1 TEESTTAPES
11 STIEESTTAP
21 ESSTTEE
28 STTAPESS
36 TIEESTTAPE
46 SSTTEESTTVPE
58 SSTTEEST
66 TVPESSTEES
76 TTPAPTTPSTDQSVD
91 PGNGTGSNATNNT
104 TNTTPTPTPTPTPS
118 GSVNGAAIVA
128 EAYKYIGTPY
138 VWGGKDPSGFD
149 CSGFTR
155 YVYLQVTG
163 RDIGGWTVPQES
175 AGTKISVSQAKAGD
189 LLFWGSPGGT
199 YHVAI
204 ALGGGQYIHAPQ
216 PGESVKVGSVQ
227 WFAPDFAV
235 SM

>member
-1 TEESTTAPES
+1 
-11 STIEESTTAP
+11 
-21 ESSTTEE
+21 ESSTT
-28 STTAPESS
+28 
-36 TIEESTTAPE
+36 EESTTAPE

-91 PGNGTGSNATNNT
+91 PGNSTGSNATNNT
-104 TNTTPTPTPTPTPS
+104 TNTTPTPTPS

>member
-1 TEESTTAPES
+1 M
-11 STIEESTTAP
+11 
-21 ESSTTEE
+21 
-28 STTAPESS
+28 
-36 TIEESTTAPE
+36 PE

-66 TVPESSTEES
+66 TVPESSTTEESTTVPETSTEES

-91 PGNGTGSNATNNT
+91 PGNSTGSNATNNT
-104 TNTTPTPTPTPTPS
+104 TNTTPTPTPS

>member
-1 TEESTTAPES
+1 SA
-11 STIEESTTAP
+11 AQ
-21 ESSTTEE
+21 SSTTEE
-28 STTAPESS
+28 STTASESSTTVPESS
-36 TIEESTTAPE
+36 TTESSTTAPE

-66 TVPESSTEES
+66 TVPETSTEES

-91 PGNGTGSNATNNT
+91 PGNGTGNSTPAP
-104 TNTTPTPTPTPTPS
+104 TPTPTPEQPKPVTPAPTPS

>member
-1 TEESTTAPES
+1 
-11 STIEESTTAP
+11 
-21 ESSTTEE
+21 TTEE

>member
-1 TEESTTAPES
+1 
-11 STIEESTTAP
+11 
-21 ESSTTEE
+21 
-28 STTAPESS
+28 
-36 TIEESTTAPE
+36 APE

-76 TTPAPTTPSTDQSVD
+76 TTPAP
-91 PGNGTGSNATNNT
+91 
-104 TNTTPTPTPTPTPS
+104 TTPTPTPTPTPS

>member
-1 TEESTTAPES
+1 TTV
-11 STIEESTTAP
+11 P

-28 STTAPESS
+28 STTVPESS
-36 TIEESTTAPE
+36 
-46 SSTTEESTTVPE
+46 TEESTTVPE

>member
-1 TEESTTAPES
+1 
-11 STIEESTTAP
+11 
-21 ESSTTEE
+21 
-28 STTAPESS
+28 
-36 TIEESTTAPE
+36 EESTTAPE

-104 TNTTPTPTPTPTPS
+104 TNTTPTPTPTPS

>member
-1 TEESTTAPES
+1 TAPESSATEESTTAPES
-11 STIEESTTAP
+11 SA
-21 ESSTTEE
+21 
-28 STTAPESS
+28 
-36 TIEESTTAPE
+36 
-46 SSTTEESTTVPE
+46 TEESTTVPE

-91 PGNGTGSNATNNT
+91 TGNGTGSS
-104 TNTTPTPTPTPTPS
+104 TPAPTLTPEQQQTVSSGSTSS

-155 YVYLQVTG
+155 YVYMQVTG

-189 LLFWGSPGGT
+189 LLFWGSQGGT

>member
-1 TEESTTAPES
+1 
-11 STIEESTTAP
+11 AP

-36 TIEESTTAPE
+36 TTEESTTAPE

>member
-1 TEESTTAPES
+1 
-11 STIEESTTAP
+11 
-21 ESSTTEE
+21 
-28 STTAPESS
+28 
-36 TIEESTTAPE
+36 PE

>member
-1 TEESTTAPES
+1 M
-11 STIEESTTAP
+11 
-21 ESSTTEE
+21 
-28 STTAPESS
+28 
-36 TIEESTTAPE
+36 
-46 SSTTEESTTVPE
+46 PE

-91 PGNGTGSNATNNT
+91 PGNSTGSNATNNT
-104 TNTTPTPTPTPTPS
+104 TNTTPTPTPTPS

-149 CSGFTR
+149 CSGFTH

>member
-1 TEESTTAPES
+1 M
-11 STIEESTTAP
+11 P
-21 ESSTTEE
+21 ESSTT
-28 STTAPESS
+28 
-36 TIEESTTAPE
+36 EESTTAPE

-91 PGNGTGSNATNNT
+91 PGNSTGSNATNNT
-104 TNTTPTPTPTPTPS
+104 TNTTPTPTPTPS

>member
-1 TEESTTAPES
+1 
-11 STIEESTTAP
+11 
-21 ESSTTEE
+21 TTEE

-36 TIEESTTAPE
+36 TTEESTTAPE

>member
-1 TEESTTAPES
+1 
-11 STIEESTTAP
+11 TAP
-21 ESSTTEE
+21 ESSTT
-28 STTAPESS
+28 
-36 TIEESTTAPE
+36 EESTTAPE

-66 TVPESSTEES
+66 TVPESSTTEESTTVPETSTEES

-91 PGNGTGSNATNNT
+91 PGNSTGSNATNNT
-104 TNTTPTPTPTPTPS
+104 TNTTPTPTPS

>member
-1 TEESTTAPES
+1 M
-11 STIEESTTAP
+11 
-21 ESSTTEE
+21 
-28 STTAPESS
+28 
-36 TIEESTTAPE
+36 PE

-58 SSTTEEST
+58 TSTEEST
-66 TVPESSTEES
+66 TVPETSTEES

-91 PGNGTGSNATNNT
+91 PGNSTGSNATNNT
-104 TNTTPTPTPTPTPS
+104 TNTTPTPTPS

>member
-1 TEESTTAPES
+1 ESTTV
-11 STIEESTTAP
+11 
-21 ESSTTEE
+21 
-28 STTAPESS
+28 
-36 TIEESTTAPE
+36 PE

-66 TVPESSTEES
+66 TVPETSTEES

-91 PGNGTGSNATNNT
+91 PGNSTGSNATNNT
-104 TNTTPTPTPTPTPS
+104 TNTTPTPTPS

>member
-1 TEESTTAPES
+1 M
-11 STIEESTTAP
+11 P
-21 ESSTTEE
+21 ESSTT
-28 STTAPESS
+28 
-36 TIEESTTAPE
+36 EESTTAPE

-91 PGNGTGSNATNNT
+91 PGNSTGSNATNNT
-104 TNTTPTPTPTPTPS
+104 TNTTPTPTPS

>member
-1 TEESTTAPES
+1 
-11 STIEESTTAP
+11 EESTTAP
-21 ESSTTEE
+21 ESSTT
-28 STTAPESS
+28 
-36 TIEESTTAPE
+36 EESTTAPE

-66 TVPESSTEES
+66 TVPESSTTEESTTVPETSTEES

-91 PGNGTGSNATNNT
+91 PGNSTGSNATNNT
-104 TNTTPTPTPTPTPS
+104 TNTTPTPTPS

>member
-1 TEESTTAPES
+1 M
-11 STIEESTTAP
+11 
-21 ESSTTEE
+21 
-28 STTAPESS
+28 
-36 TIEESTTAPE
+36 PE

-66 TVPESSTEES
+66 TVPETSTEES

-91 PGNGTGSNATNNT
+91 PGNSTGSNATNNT
-104 TNTTPTPTPTPTPS
+104 TNTTPTPTPTPS

>member
-1 TEESTTAPES
+1 
-11 STIEESTTAP
+11 
-21 ESSTTEE
+21 
-28 STTAPESS
+28 
-36 TIEESTTAPE
+36 
-46 SSTTEESTTVPE
+46 STTVPE

>member
-1 TEESTTAPES
+1 M
-11 STIEESTTAP
+11 
-21 ESSTTEE
+21 
-28 STTAPESS
+28 
-36 TIEESTTAPE
+36 PE

>member
-1 TEESTTAPES
+1 
-11 STIEESTTAP
+11 
-21 ESSTTEE
+21 SSTT
-28 STTAPESS
+28 
-36 TIEESTTAPE
+36 EESTTAPE

-91 PGNGTGSNATNNT
+91 PGNSTGSNATNNT
-104 TNTTPTPTPTPTPS
+104 TNTTPTPTPTPS

>member
-1 TEESTTAPES
+1 
-11 STIEESTTAP
+11 
-21 ESSTTEE
+21 
-28 STTAPESS
+28 
-36 TIEESTTAPE
+36 E

>member
-1 TEESTTAPES
+1 SSTT
-11 STIEESTTAP
+11 EESTTAP

-36 TIEESTTAPE
+36 TTEESTTVPE

-58 SSTTEEST
+58 SSTEEST

-104 TNTTPTPTPTPTPS
+104 TNTTPTPTPTPS

>member
-1 TEESTTAPES
+1 STT
-11 STIEESTTAP
+11 
-21 ESSTTEE
+21 
-28 STTAPESS
+28 
-36 TIEESTTAPE
+36 EESTTAPE

-66 TVPESSTEES
+66 TVPESSTTEESTTVPETSTEES

-91 PGNGTGSNATNNT
+91 PGNSTGSNATNNT
-104 TNTTPTPTPTPTPS
+104 TNTTPTPTPS

>member
-1 TEESTTAPES
+1 
-11 STIEESTTAP
+11 
-21 ESSTTEE
+21 STTEE

-36 TIEESTTAPE
+36 TTEESTTAPE